1 MVVVVVV
8 IIKHYS
14 SFFFFF
20 YYYYYYFPLEIV
32 DPWHGMAW
40 YSIMWQCKFTGFT
53 DWPVKGS
60 MGDCVDVIGP
70 LFVNEPFFSPGVL
83 GHLVLRRT

>member
-1 MVVVVVV
+1 
-8 IIKHYS
+8 
-14 SFFFFF
+14 
-20 YYYYYYFPLEIV
+20 
-32 DPWHGMAW
+32 
-40 YSIMWQCKFTGFT
+40 
-53 DWPVKGS
+53 